1 MSDPDRAIQCHGRRW
16 DDRLESARAIVPAGE
31 AEAAAGGS
39 AEEAAWRAVVDP
51 DEAGLF
57 ARRLAWDGLD
67 EARVALLFRP
77 GAGPLGARA
86 AWWDEL
92 VVLRAACRPAATG
105 PAGDLAWLEG
115 LEAGMNEAP
124 SSAPPDEPIPFAHLL
139 WPLVRQSWD
148 QLAASLDREIVRPL
162 APRARD
168 EARGALLERL
178 SRVCVRALM
187 EDFTRD
193 RPFGR
198 GFMLALGAGPAAAG
212 ARRERYASWC
222 RANLRDGLSRLLGEY
237 PVLGRI
243 VATSCLQWR
252 RNLAELLQRVHA
264 DRGALRAS
272 FGIGVDA
279 GLARL
284 HWGLSD
290 PHRGGRGVATLS
302 FPGDGHD
309 ITIVYKPKDVRM
321 EARFRSLIG
330 DLAVA
335 LGDAQ
340 FVSPVVLPRG
350 GEYGYTSYVPHTPCG
365 TAAELP
371 AFYRNAGRLL
381 AVLHLLGATDC
392 HSGNLIACG
401 TGLLL
406 VDAETLFEGRLRALG
421 SEAPAAG
428 EGPLEGPL
436 AISLLQTV
444 MLPTWLQGGAEG
456 AFYDVSALGA
466 DPAPAEARPAPGWR
480 NVNSDDMVWAT
491 RPVVPDHPASL
502 PVAPGS
508 VNPLADH
515 VEALIEGFA
524 EVYTLAMTAAL
535 RERIVTHIHGFAG
548 ARRRVL
554 LRHTRTYAI
563 VQHRAL
569 APHALRSAAARAREL
584 DRLSRAYLLSDEKP
598 LLWPLLRA
606 ELHDMEDLD
615 VPYFD
620 HVLGATAIHAA
631 GAVIPDALDG
641 DGLTEAVE
649 RVRSLSAGDLAW
661 QVRLIRAA
669 IGVRG
674 YQMTPSAGGEA
685 EGEVTPPGAARALSA
700 DERLT
705 ACRDIYEA
713 IAGSALSDGAGDP
726 TWLTPSVLPAVLSDP
741 RRVALWLITD
751 GLYDGRAGVAAFL
764 YAWAARNPGGP
775 AAALAAATIAPV
787 LRALDDRD
795 GYARFRFLRDLG
807 LGMNGLGGLLR
818 LFDLLARTS
827 AASASDWDDRRDR
840 LAELVND
847 ELIGKDRALDL
858 LSGSAGAVSPL
869 ARLHAQRPSDHSAR
883 ALEGLATH
891 LVDAQDAAS
900 GGWFT
905 GQYVRPL
912 TGLSH
917 GAAGMGLALLEAGV
931 ALGGKRFVDAAAR
944 AFAYEASVFDAAAG
958 NWPDFRGDAEPPG
971 FMTGWCHGAPGIA
984 LARVRALQLAPGH
997 PDATRWREDLCSGAV
1012 TTAAFP
1018 LSTFDHLCCG
1028 NLGRAAI
1035 LQALGAWAGEAS
1047 WMESAEAITRGVVE
1061 RARRRGRFELPTMR
1075 MGAGD
1080 ALSFP
1085 GLMNG
1090 LAGIGLHLLGP
1101 DDDLALPALII

>member
-1 MSDPDRAIQCHGRRW
+1 MTDPDRAIQWHGRRW
-16 DDRLESARAIVPAGE
+16 DDRLESARASVPAGE

-39 AEEAAWRAVVDP
+39 AEEAAWRTVVDP
-51 DEAGLF
+51 DDAGLF

-67 EARVALLFRP
+67 ETCVELLFRP
-77 GAGPLGARA
+77 GAGPHGTHA

-92 VVLRAACRPAATG
+92 VHLRAACRQAAAG
-105 PAGDLAWLEG
+105 PADDLAWLEG

-124 SSAPPDEPIPFAHLL
+124 SSAPPGEPIPFAHLL
-139 WPLVRQSWD
+139 WPLVRRSWD
-148 QLAASLDREIVRPL
+148 QLAASLDREIVRPR
-162 APRARD
+162 AAQARD
-168 EARGALLERL
+168 DVRGALLERL
-178 SRVCVRALM
+178 SRVCVRALI
-187 EDFTRD
+187 EDFIRD

-198 GFMLALGAGPAAAG
+198 GLMLALAGGPAAAG
-212 ARRERYASWC
+212 ARRDRYASWC

-243 VATSCLQWR
+243 VAVICLQWR
-252 RNLAELLQRVHA
+252 RNLAELLRRVHA
-264 DRGALRAS
+264 DRGALRAT
-272 FGIGVDA
+272 FGIGDDA

-284 HWGLSD
+284 RWGLSD
-290 PHRGGRGVATLS
+290 PHRGGRSVATLS
-302 FPGDGHD
+302 FAGDVLD

-321 EARFRSLIG
+321 EARFQGLIG
-330 DLAVA
+330 EVAAA
-335 LGDAQ
+335 LGDAS
-340 FVSPVVLPRG
+340 FVSPAVLPRG
-350 GEYGYTSYVPHTPCG
+350 GEYGYASYVPHTPCSA
-365 TAAELP
+365 AAELP

-401 TGLLL
+401 TGLVL

-456 AFYDVSALGA
+456 AFYDISALGA

-508 VNPLADH
+508 ANPLADH

-524 EVYTLAMTAAL
+524 EVYTLAMAPAL
-535 RERIVTHIHGFAG
+535 RARIVRHIRGFAG

-569 APHALRSAAARAREL
+569 APQALRSAAARAREL
-584 DRLSRAYLLSDEKP
+584 ERLSRAYVLSDDKP

-620 HVLGATAIHAA
+620 HGLGATAIHAA
-631 GAVIPDALDG
+631 GAAIPDALDG

-674 YQMTPSAGGEA
+674 YRMTPSPAVGAGATAEA
-685 EGEVTPPGAARALSA
+685 EGEAPPTGGERALSA
-700 DERLT
+700 DERLA
-705 ACRDIYEA
+705 ACRDIYQA
-713 IAGSALSDGAGDP
+713 LAGSALSDGAGDP

-764 YAWAARNPGGP
+764 YAWAACDPGGP

-807 LGMNGLGGLLR
+807 LGMNGVGGLLR
-818 LFDLLARTS
+818 LFEMLARTS
-827 AASASDWDDRRDR
+827 SASACDSNEYRDR

-858 LSGSAGAVSPL
+858 LSGAAGAVGPL
-869 ARLHAQRPSDHSAR
+869 ARLHAQRPSDQSAR
-883 ALEGLATH
+883 ALAGLGRR
-891 LVDAQDAAS
+891 LLSAQDAAT

-905 GQYVRPL
+905 GQCVRPL

-931 ALGGKRFVDAAAR
+931 ALGDERLVEAAAR
-944 AFAYEASVFDAAAG
+944 AFAYEASVFDSAAG
-958 NWPDFRGDAEPPG
+958 NWP
-971 FMTGWCHGAPGIA
+971 
-984 LARVRALQLAPGH
+984 
-997 PDATRWREDLCSGAV
+997 
-1012 TTAAFP
+1012 
-1018 LSTFDHLCCG
+1018 
-1028 NLGRAAI
+1028 
-1035 LQALGAWAGEAS
+1035 
-1047 WMESAEAITRGVVE
+1047 
-1061 RARRRGRFELPTMR
+1061 
-1075 MGAGD
+1075 
-1080 ALSFP
+1080 
-1085 GLMNG
+1085 
-1090 LAGIGLHLLGP
+1090 
-1101 DDDLALPALII
+1101 

>member
-1 MSDPDRAIQCHGRRW
+1 MAGPDGAIEWHGRRW
-16 DDRLESARAIVPAGE
+16 DERLERARASVLAGQT
-31 AEAAAGGS
+31 EAAAGGS
-39 AEEAAWRAVVDP
+39 AEAAAWRAVVDP
-51 DEAGLF
+51 DDAGLF
-57 ARRLAWDGLD
+57 ARRLAWDGLG
-67 EARVALLFRP
+67 EARVAPLFRP
-77 GAGPLGARA
+77 GAGPDGERA
-86 AWWDEL
+86 AWWKEL
-92 VVLRAACRPAATG
+92 IALRDACRRAAAG
-105 PAGDLAWLEG
+105 PADGLAWLEG
-115 LEAGMNEAP
+115 LDAAIGGAAP
-124 SSAPPDEPIPFAHLL
+124 RPPHGEPIPFAHLL

-148 QLAASLDREIVRPL
+148 QLAASLDREIVGPL
-162 APRARD
+162 ASRARD
-168 EARGALLERL
+168 DARGALLERL

-198 GFMLALGAGPAAAG
+198 GLMLALGAGPAAAG

-243 VATSCLQWR
+243 VATICLQWR

-284 HWGLSD
+284 RWGLSD

-302 FPGDGHD
+302 FAGDGHD
-309 ITIVYKPKDVRM
+309 ITIAYKPKDVRM
-321 EARFRSLIG
+321 EARFQGLIG
-330 DLAVA
+330 DVVAA
-335 LGDAQ
+335 LGDAS
-340 FVSPVVLPRG
+340 FVSPAVLPRG
-350 GEYGYTSYVPHTPCG
+350 GEYGYTSHVPHTPCG
-365 TAAELP
+365 AAAELP

-401 TGLLL
+401 TGLVV

-421 SEAPAAG
+421 SEAPAPG

-466 DPAPAEARPAPGWR
+466 EPAAAEARPAPGWR

-502 PVAPGS
+502 PVAPGAA
-508 VNPLADH
+508 NPLSDH
-515 VEALIEGFA
+515 VEALTEGFA
-524 EVYTLAMTAAL
+524 EVYTLAMTPAL
-535 RERIVTHIHGFAG
+535 RERIVTHIRGFGG

-554 LRHTRTYAI
+554 LRHTRTYAV

-569 APHALRSAAARAREL
+569 APAALRSAPARAREL
-584 DRLSRAYLLSDEKP
+584 DRLSRAYLLGDEKP

-620 HVLGATAIHAA
+620 HVLGATAISAA
-631 GAVIPDALDG
+631 GAVVPDALEG
-641 DGLTEAVE
+641 DGLSAAEE
-649 RVRSLSAGDLAW
+649 RVHSLSADDLAW

-674 YQMTPSAGGEA
+674 YQMTPSVE
-685 EGEVTPPGAARALSA
+685 GAAEDGAPPTGEERALSA
-700 DERLT
+700 DERLA
-705 ACRDIYEA
+705 ACRDIYQA

-764 YAWAARNPGGP
+764 CAWAARDPGGP

-807 LGMNGLGGLLR
+807 
-818 LFDLLARTS
+818 
-827 AASASDWDDRRDR
+827 
-840 LAELVND
+840 
-847 ELIGKDRALDL
+847 
-858 LSGSAGAVSPL
+858 
-869 ARLHAQRPSDHSAR
+869 
-883 ALEGLATH
+883 
-891 LVDAQDAAS
+891 
-900 GGWFT
+900 
-905 GQYVRPL
+905 
-912 TGLSH
+912 
-917 GAAGMGLALLEAGV
+917 
-931 ALGGKRFVDAAAR
+931 
-944 AFAYEASVFDAAAG
+944 
-958 NWPDFRGDAEPPG
+958 
-971 FMTGWCHGAPGIA
+971 
-984 LARVRALQLAPGH
+984 
-997 PDATRWREDLCSGAV
+997 
-1012 TTAAFP
+1012 
-1018 LSTFDHLCCG
+1018 
-1028 NLGRAAI
+1028 
-1035 LQALGAWAGEAS
+1035 
-1047 WMESAEAITRGVVE
+1047 
-1061 RARRRGRFELPTMR
+1061 
-1075 MGAGD
+1075 
-1080 ALSFP
+1080 
-1085 GLMNG
+1085 
-1090 LAGIGLHLLGP
+1090 
-1101 DDDLALPALII
+1101 